1 MTPTRRA
8 ARLVLPLLLAVDAAD
23 AAGAAG
29 EAVAPEPAPATIAG
43 ADAALPCLGPG
54 QARAVLVEDARA
66 LRVATPQRPFR
77 IELAQDCPALVA
89 AARVRFD
96 FARGCV
102 AAGDDLHVGA
112 GTCAIAAVTPLPV
125 AGDDAATLAR
135 IDVVARAGSGF
146 TAGRTCFDA
155 RRVRAWN
162 DRALDRIEVDAG
174 RQGRFELTLAN
185 SCPEL
190 TSAYSVRFVSQ
201 MFGEGSICGNSGDAV
216 EVLSGGSSS
225 LLAQRWGA
233 RSREDAGPSGL
244 GPAPWLPAMAGS
256 RCAIAAVA
264 RLGD

>member
-1 MTPTRRA
+1 MRPNLQATV
-8 ARLVLPLLLAVDAAD
+8 LVLPLLLAATVAR
-23 AAGAAG
+23 AAG
-29 EAVAPEPAPATIAG
+29 ESVPPAAA
-43 ADAALPCLGPG
+43 ADTAAAPCLGPG

-66 LRVATPQRPFR
+66 LRVATPARPFR
-77 IELAQDCPALVA
+77 IELAQDCPGLVA
-89 AARVRFD
+89 AAQVRFD
-96 FARGCV
+96 FARGCA

-135 IDVVARAGSGF
+135 IDVVARAGATGF

-155 RRVRAWN
+155 RRVRAWS
-162 DRALDRIEVDAG
+162 DRSLDRIEVDAG

-190 TSAYSVRFVSQ
+190 AGAYSVRFVSQ

-216 EVLSGGSSS
+216 EVLAQGGPSFI
-225 LLAQRWGA
+225 AERIAA
-233 RSREDAGPSGL
+233 RSRADGGPAGL
-244 GPAPWLPAMAGS
+244 VPAPWLPPMFGS

-264 RLGD
+264 RIDD

>member
-1 MTPTRRA
+1 MTPTPALHAVALA
-8 ARLVLPLLLAVDAAD
+8 AVPLVLAAGFAA
-23 AAGAAG
+23 AAGAPSAAAAG
-29 EAVAPEPAPATIAG
+29 SAG
-43 ADAALPCLGPG
+43 LPCLGPG

-66 LRVATPQRPFR
+66 LRVATPERPFR
-77 IELAQDCPALVA
+77 IELAQDCPDLVA

-185 SCPEL
+185 SCPDL

-216 EVLSGGSSS
+216 EILAGGWPS
-225 LLAQRWGA
+225 LMAQRWGTRA
-233 RSREDAGPSGL
+233 REDAGPSGL
-244 GPAPWLPAMAGS
+244 GPAPMQPAMAGS
-256 RCAIAAVA
+256 RCAIAAVS
-264 RLGD
+264 RLQD